1 MKRAQSGRRAAAPPA
16 PPPASP
22 PSPPA
27 SPARS
32 APAGPVTLTAH
43 VETATRGLPA
53 GPALAL
59 TLGALA
65 RAGQEI
71 ASELV
76 RAAVRGLHAETGL
89 VNVHGEAVQQLDLWA
104 NDLLVKELRSTG
116 VVSVLASEEL
126 AEPEVTRQSGTARR
140 GVTES
145 LSVCLDPIDGSWNL
159 AVGGSV
165 GTVFGI
171 RPGPPAGPDPARAVL
186 GPGTDQR
193 AAGYI
198 LYGTAT
204 LFVYTVGRGVH
215 GFTLDPR
222 LRQFVLTHPDL
233 RMPARGRTYAAN
245 EANVGRWASAV
256 RSFLDTLR
264 GEPGRP
270 APYRLRYVG
279 ALVADFHRTLLEGGI
294 YLYPGELPPGRAEG
308 KLRLLYEA
316 APLSLVAEQAGG
328 RASTGFGRVLDV
340 VARHPHQTVPFFIGS
355 AEEVTRAERHHG
367 AQT

>member
-1 MKRAQSGRRAAAPPA
+1 MKRTPPARRAPTSRPA
-16 PPPASP
+16 GPPASP
-22 PSPPA
+22 PARPP
-27 SPARS
+27 R
-32 APAGPVTLTAH
+32 APAAAPVTLTAH
-43 VETATRGLPA
+43 VAAATRGLPG

-59 TLGALA
+59 TLDALA
-65 RAGQEI
+65 EAGREI
-71 ASELV
+71 AAELV
-76 RAAVRGLHAETGL
+76 RAAVRGRHGETGQ
-89 VNVHGEAVQQLDLWA
+89 VNVHGESVQQLDLWA
-104 NDLLVKELRSTG
+104 NDLLAEQLRGTG
-116 VVSVLASEEL
+116 VVAVLASEEL
-126 AEPEVTRQSGTARR
+126 AEPEVTGRSGAVRR
-140 GVTES
+140 TGSES
-145 LSVCLDPIDGSWNL
+145 LSVCFDPIDGSWNL

-165 GTVFGI
+165 GTVFGV

-198 LYGTAT
+198 LYGPAT

-222 LRQFVLTHPDL
+222 RREFLLTHPDL

-245 EANVGRWASAV
+245 EANVARWAPAI
-256 RSFLDTLR
+256 RAFLDHLR

-294 YLYPGELPPGRAEG
+294 YLYPGEVPPGRAEG

-316 APLSLVAEQAGG
+316 APLALVAEQAGG
-328 RASTGFGRVLDV
+328 RASTGYGRVLDV

-355 AEEVTRAERHHG
+355 AEEVTAAERHHG
-367 AQT
+367 ATA